1 MKTRING
8 YAFILGTALVMAIA
22 LRVGPAHAQAE
33 YPNQP
38 VRMILGFAP
47 GASLDAMAR
56 LMAEPMS
63 EYLGQP
69 VIVEN
74 RTGASGNL
82 AAEYVARS
90 KPDGYTILFTGSG
103 GIVVNP
109 ATYTNLNFDP
119 LKDFT
124 HIGSLGNADI
134 MMAVHPSVPAKTI
147 EELVTL
153 TKQEPKRYKYGTSGA
168 GNTMHVV
175 TELFKQRT
183 GAQIEGVHYR
193 GQGPLMPDLLA
204 NQVQISFGTP
214 GDFRSHIESGA
225 LRGLFVMSQ
234 RRIEVLPDVPT
245 AGEMGFPDLNRRG
258 WWGWHAA
265 RGVPQPVVDKIRT
278 AIARG
283 QTDPVVSEKLRAMGV
298 ELEPETQAHFIQ
310 RIEETLRTY
319 REIASAAN
327 IRIQ

>member
-1 MKTRING
+1 MKRMIDRRALLLGIAAVSAVILRI
-8 YAFILGTALVMAIA
+8 
-22 LRVGPAHAQAE
+22 GPTFAQTE

-63 EYLGQP
+63 EFLGQP

-109 ATYTNLNFDP
+109 ATYSNLNFDP

-134 MMAVHPSVPAKTI
+134 MMAVHPSVPARTI
-147 EELVTL
+147 DELVAL
-153 TKQEPKRYKYGTSGA
+153 TKKDPSRYKYGTSGA

-214 GDFRSHIESGA
+214 GDFRSYIESGA

-234 RRIEVLPDVPT
+234 HRIAVLPNVPT
-245 AGEMGFPDLNRRG
+245 ATDMGFPDMNRRG
-258 WWGWHAA
+258 WWGWHAP
-265 RGVPQPVVDKIRT
+265 RGVPQTIVDKIRA
-278 AIARG
+278 AITKG
-283 QTDPVVSEKLRAMGV
+283 QTHPVVSEKLRAMGV
-298 ELEPETQAHFIQ
+298 ELEPETQAHFVQ
-310 RIEETLRTY
+310 RIEETLKTY
-319 REIASAAN
+319 KEIAAAAN

>member
-1 MKTRING
+1 MIDRCAVIIG
-8 YAFILGTALVMAIA
+8 AALVMASL
-22 LRVGPAHAQAE
+22 LRVGPAHAQAD

-147 EELVTL
+147 EELVAL

-234 RRIEVLPDVPT
+234 RRIEVLPDLPT
-245 AGEMGFPDLNRRG
+245 SGEMGFPDLNRRG

-265 RGVPQPVVDKIRT
+265 RGVPQPVVDKIRA
-278 AIARG
+278 AIAKG
-283 QTDPVVSEKLRAMGV
+283 QTHPVVSEKLRAMGV

-310 RIEETLRTY
+310 RIEETLKTY

>member
-1 MKTRING
+1 MKSGIDR
-8 YAFILGTALVMAIA
+8 YAFFLGTALAIA
-22 LRVGPAHAQAE
+22 IVLPIFPANAQAE
-33 YPNQP
+33 YPSQP
-38 VRMILGFAP
+38 LRMILGFAP

-63 EYLGQP
+63 EHLGQP

-90 KPDGYTILFTGSG
+90 KPDGHTILFTGSG
-103 GIVVNP
+103 GVVVNP
-109 ATYTNLNFDP
+109 ATYTNLSFDP

-147 EELVTL
+147 EELVAL

-265 RGVPQPVVDKIRT
+265 RGVPQPVVDKIRA
-278 AIARG
+278 AIAKG
-283 QTDPVVSEKLRAMGV
+283 QTHPVVSEKLRAMGV
-298 ELEPETQAHFIQ
+298 ELEPETQAQFTQ
-310 RIEETLRTY
+310 RIEETLKTY
-319 REIASAAN
+319 KEIASAAN